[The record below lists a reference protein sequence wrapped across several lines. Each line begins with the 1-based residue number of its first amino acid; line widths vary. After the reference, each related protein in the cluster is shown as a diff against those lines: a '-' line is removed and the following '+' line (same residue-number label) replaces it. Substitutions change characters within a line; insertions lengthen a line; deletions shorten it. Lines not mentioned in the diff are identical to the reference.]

1 MDAGVPIKAPVA
13 GISAGL
19 VTNEEDEDDFI
30 TFMDIQGIEDFFGDM
45 DFKVAGTEKGITA
58 IQVDIKVQ
66 GLSYEVIR
74 QAFEL
79 TRKGRMQ
86 ILNEIILPCIEA
98 PRSSVSKYAPK
109 MFTMQINPDKIRDVI
124 GSGGKTINKI
134 IDETGVKIDID
145 ETGKIFIACIE
156 EENAKRAMK
165 IIDGI
170 TGNLEVGEVFEGKV
184 TRIMAFGAF
193 VEFLPGQEGLVHI
206 SKLAK
211 FRVEKVED
219 VVREGDIVKVKFI
232 GYDKMGRLDLSIK
245 DV

>member
-1 MDAGVPIKAPVA
+1 M
-13 GISAGL
+13 
-19 VTNEEDEDDFI
+19 TNEEDEDDFI

-45 DFKVAGTEKGITA
+45 DFKVAGTGKGITA

-79 TRKGRMQ
+79 TRQGRMK
-86 ILNEIILPCIEA
+86 IINEVLLPCIPE
-98 PRSSVSKYAPK
+98 PRAAVSKYAPK
-109 MFTMQINPDKIRDVI
+109 MYTMKIDTDKIRDVI

-134 IDETGVKIDID
+134 IEETGVKIDID
-145 ETGKIFIACIE
+145 ESGKIYIACVDE
-156 EENAKRAMK
+156 DSAKRAMK

-184 TRIMAFGAF
+184 TRIMQFGAF